1 MIPML
6 ADQASAAAMPVLKLA
21 NISKRFGGIQALQ
34 DVSVELQG
42 QEIHALVGEN
52 GAGKS
57 TLIKIVGGN
66 LRPDAGQIVFK
77 GKEVSFHNPAQARA
91 LGISVIYQEL
101 TVIPHMTVAENIFLG
116 SLPTR
121 GPGFV
126 DWPVLRREA
135 ARTLA
140 QLGLTL
146 DLEMPAGQ
154 LKICRSV
161 PIKVGKVLPRPC

>member
-1 MIPML
+1 MIPM
-6 ADQASAAAMPVLKLA
+6 ADQASAAVMPVLKLA

-77 GKEVSFHNPAQARA
+77 GKEVSFHKPAQAQA
-91 LGISVIYQEL
+91 LGISVI
-101 TVIPHMTVAENIFLG
+101 IRNSP
-116 SLPTR
+116 
-121 GPGFV
+121 
-126 DWPVLRREA
+126 
-135 ARTLA
+135 
-140 QLGLTL
+140 
-146 DLEMPAGQ
+146 
-154 LKICRSV
+154 
-161 PIKVGKVLPRPC
+161 